1 MKNKEFK
8 VIKTIDATT
17 HTWANTTI
25 PIGSIVKQ
33 VPDTKNSINPLIG
46 IVAQSDTIEGLLVM
60 PYEFLT
66 PLFDYKKTILL
77 LHGFNSAPG
86 NKEKIIKEW
95 LNANNL
101 ASNFNLI
108 APQLNNS
115 PHEAIKQISEIIQE
129 NYGNIFVIGTSLG
142 GFYATYVRSLNQSD
156 AIKVHAI
163 NPSWSPGTTLSQ
175 EVNKSQENYKTGVKW
190 QFSASYLN
198 DLDQFEKEA
207 KSELKNYK
215 GTHYTLHL
223 ANSDE
228 CLDFSELLAYLDD
241 NKIPNKT
248 LYYNTNHRFE
258 KVLEMLD
265 NCKADLTS
273 LIL

>member
-1 MKNKEFK
+1 MKNKEFR

-17 HTWANTTI
+17 HTWANTTVPVGTI
-25 PIGSIVKQ
+25 LKQ

-46 IVAQSDTIEGLLVM
+46 IVAQSDTIEGLLII

-95 LNANNL
+95 LVANNL
-101 ASNFNLI
+101 ASNFDLI
-108 APQLNNS
+108 APQLNNA
-115 PHEAIKQISEIIQE
+115 PLEAIKQISEIIQE

-142 GFYATYVRSLNQSD
+142 GFYATLIRSLNHSD
-156 AIKVHAI
+156 SIKVHAI

-175 EVNKSQENYKTGVKW
+175 EVNKPQENYKTGLEW
-190 QFSASYLN
+190 QFGASSLHDSA
-198 DLDQFEKEA
+198 QFEKEV
-207 KSELKNYK
+207 KSKLKDYK
-215 GTHYTLHL
+215 GANYTLHL

-228 CLDFSELLAYLDD
+228 CLDFSELLTYLDA
-241 NKIPNKT
+241 NKVPNKT
-248 LYYNTNHRFE
+248 FYYDTNHRFE

-265 NCKADLTS
+265 NCKADLT
-273 LIL
+273 L

>member
-8 VIKTIDATT
+8 VIKTIHATT

-25 PIGSIVKQ
+25 PIGTIVKQ
-33 VPDTKNSINPLIG
+33 VSDTKNSINPMIG
-46 IVAQSDTIEGLLVM
+46 IVAQSDTIEGLHVI

-66 PLFDYKKTILL
+66 PLFDFKKTILL

-95 LNANNL
+95 LSANNL

-108 APQLNNS
+108 APQLNNA
-115 PHEAIKQISEIIQE
+115 PYEAINQISEIIQE

-142 GFYATYVRSLNQSD
+142 GFYATLVRSLNHSD
-156 AIKVHAI
+156 GIKVHAI

-175 EVNKSQENYKTGVKW
+175 EVNKPQENYKTGLEW
-190 QFSASYLN
+190 QFSASSLN
-198 DLDQFEKEA
+198 DLAEFENEA

-228 CLDFSELLAYLDD
+228 CLDFSELLAYLDE
-241 NKIPNKT
+241 NKVSNKT
-248 LYYNTNHRFE
+248 LYYDTNHRFE
-258 KVLEMLD
+258 KVIEMLD
-265 NCKADLTS
+265 NCKVDLT
-273 LIL
+273 L